1 VSTVTA
7 RLFPAAAHERPWV
20 DRFESDDSYR
30 LTRGV
35 QFGSATGIQTVRYS
49 NGDIL
54 WICSASAGGSITPLF
69 PSATK
74 NSGAAMIVLVRSTGN
89 VVISTAGGTLQGS
102 ATLSASL
109 GSRTWR
115 SDGASWW
122 PVGETRPQLPDPL
135 AVGALTVAGSTS
147 FSGSVAF
154 ATQPNFPI
162 GTVTSITGGA
172 MIAHAGGRLYEM
184 SPGAATVALVL
195 PSAATVRGLVAHIK
209 IKNGSTGQVLL
220 SVAGGRIEPASA
232 TSSATITM
240 SGAYDYA
247 TLVAGQVDW
256 WIT

>member
-1 VSTVTA
+1 MVA
-7 RLFPAAAHERPWV
+7 RAFPARDRPWA

-54 WICSASAGGSITPLF
+54 WVCSASAGAAITPLF

-74 NSGAAMIVLVRSTGN
+74 NSGAAMIVLARSAGN
-89 VVISTAGGTLQGS
+89 VVVSTAGGTLQGS
-102 ATLSASL
+102 ATISASL

-115 SDGASWW
+115 SDGSSWW
-122 PVGETRPQLPDPL
+122 PIAEARSQTPDPL
-135 AVGALTVAGSTS
+135 TAGSLAVAGSSS

-154 ATQPNFPI
+154 ATQPNFPV
-162 GTVTSITGGA
+162 GAVTSITGGA
-172 MIAHAGGRLYEM
+172 MISHAGGRLYEM

-195 PSAATVRGLVAHIK
+195 PSAVTVRGMTAHIK

-220 SVAGGRIEPASA
+220 SAAAGRIEPASA
-232 TSSATITM
+232 TASATITM

-247 TLVAGQVDW
+247 TFVAGQTDW
-256 WIT
+256 WIA